1 MSSNITE
8 FKIGQHERIQCDV
21 YAQKNEHV
29 EWNNTIYNYFKE
41 NAFKHKIQTKSVCQA
56 LQNVNKDEIIA
67 K

>member
-41 NAFKHKIQTKSVCQA
+41 NAF
-56 LQNVNKDEIIA
+56 NKDEIIA